1 MEYRRAG
8 SSGLHISS
16 IAYGNFLTHGEKVD
30 VGLARECTQA
40 ALEEGITTFDTADA
54 YAAGAAETVLGRALA
69 GVRRDSIE
77 VCTKVYFPV
86 GDDNGRPNGRG
97 LSRKHVLESIDGSL
111 RRLGMDYI
119 DIYQAHRFDP
129 EVPLEEMMQAFADV
143 VRAGKALYIGIS
155 EWPAGEIRAAG
166 ETARRLAIPLVTN
179 QVQYS
184 MLFRDVE
191 HAVGPVCEEAGIG
204 LWAWSGLAQGVLSGK
219 YLPGQP
225 PPTGSRAVDPGRG
238 SQLIRRWLTDDVLG
252 AVAELRN
259 LAAELGLPLTQV
271 ALAWLLGRRNVAG
284 VVVGGTRPEQ
294 VRENVRAAAVTLPE
308 DALTRIDAIL
318 SGLGVPARS

>member
-8 SSGLHISS
+8 SSGLRISS

-30 VGLARECTQA
+30 VGLARECTHA

-54 YAAGAAETVLGRALA
+54 YAGGAAETVLGGALA
-69 GVRRDSIE
+69 GVRRDTIE

-86 GDDNGRPNGRG
+86 GDDEGRPNGRG

-129 EVPLEEMMQAFADV
+129 EVPLEEIMQAFADV
-143 VRAGKALYIGIS
+143 VRAGKALYVGIS
-155 EWPAGEIRAAG
+155 EWPADEIRAAG
-166 ETARRLAIPLVTN
+166 ETAKRLAIPLVTN

-184 MLFRDVE
+184 MLFRGVE
-191 HAVGPVCEEAGIG
+191 DTVGPVCEEAGIG

-225 PPTGSRAVDPGRG
+225 PPPGSRAVVPGRG
-238 SQLIRRWLTDDVLG
+238 SQLIRHWLTDEVLG
-252 AVAELRN
+252 AVAELST
-259 LAAELGLPLTQV
+259 LAAELGLSLAQV

-294 VRENVRAAAVTLPE
+294 VRENVRAAGVTLPE

-318 SGLGVPARS
+318 SGLDAPARS